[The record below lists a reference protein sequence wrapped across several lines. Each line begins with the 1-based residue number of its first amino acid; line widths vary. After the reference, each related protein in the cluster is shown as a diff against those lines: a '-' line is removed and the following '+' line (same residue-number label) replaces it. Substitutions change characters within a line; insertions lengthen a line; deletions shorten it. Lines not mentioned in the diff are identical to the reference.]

1 LDYKKMTLRD
11 MNLQRNLL
19 KAYNKA
25 MKSMPEG
32 RLSAKRIKGKIY
44 YYHIDEKT
52 RKQTYIPKK
61 QLELIHQLKQKR
73 WMKKAIKIME
83 KNLKFQEELLKHYE
97 PYDHHYLQKLL
108 PQSDSDKILEEY
120 EYDVLPDLD
129 KWAAAPYRK
138 NPYHPEEL
146 RHTTSFGLKVR
157 SKSEMMIAE
166 LLHGLKIPFHYDAAI
181 RIIDMNHNEKF
192 KYVDFLIKLP
202 QGGFIVWEH
211 MGMFTMEDY
220 RENQFVKLT
229 EYFFNDIYMGKNL
242 IITMD
247 GPNGEFDNLEVERI
261 IKGQILP
268 HFR

>member
-1 LDYKKMTLRD
+1 MNYLTITKKD
-11 MNLQRNLL
+11 IAFQKQLL
-19 KAYNKA
+19 KAYREA
-25 MKSMPEG
+25 MNRMPEG
-32 RLSAKRIKGKIY
+32 RLGVKNIRGKWR

-52 RKQTYIPKK
+52 RKQTYIPKT

-73 WMKKAIKIME
+73 WIKKAIKIME
-83 KNLKFQEELLKHYE
+83 KNLKFQEEILKHYE

-129 KWAAAPYRK
+129 KWAATPYRK

-181 RIIDMNHNEKF
+181 RIVDTNHNEKF

-202 QGGFIVWEH
+202 HGGFIVWEH
-211 MGMFTMEDY
+211 MGMFVKETY
-220 RENQFVKLT
+220 REDQFKKLT
-229 EYFFNDIYMGKNL
+229 EYFFNNIYMGKNL

-268 HFR
+268 HFQ